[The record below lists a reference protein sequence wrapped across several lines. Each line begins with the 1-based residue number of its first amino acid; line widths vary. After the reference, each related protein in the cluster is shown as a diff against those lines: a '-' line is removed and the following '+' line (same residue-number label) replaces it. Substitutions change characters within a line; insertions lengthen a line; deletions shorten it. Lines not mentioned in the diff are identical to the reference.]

1 MKIMIIYCQLPYN
14 KRICFRF
21 ELLSAYERS
30 FCSHRYSNNLAKIL
44 LSKNKRPCLPP
55 NYINIQLLTFAEVN
69 ISIYS
74 NMSCYVKS
82 VISHMIILSNAYK
95 LGFIPQISYKS
106 YIEGDTSGT
115 ETAYPSGTPPVL
127 SGFCVAILRFTAS
140 NYSFGIFK
148 RLFRL
153 YLKFIHG

>member
-30 FCSHRYSNNLAKIL
+30 FCSHRYSNNLTKIL

-55 NYINIQLLTFAEVN
+55 NYINIPLLTFAEVN

-82 VISHMIILSNAYK
+82 VICHMIILSNAYK
-95 LGFIPQISYKS
+95 LGFIPLISYKS
-106 YIEGDTSGT
+106 YITGDTSGT
-115 ETAYPSGTPPVL
+115 GTAYPSGTPEFT
-127 SGFCVAILRFTAS
+127 SGFKWVLCCHSPIYCF
-140 NYSFGIFK
+140 
-148 RLFRL
+148 
-153 YLKFIHG
+153 